1 MSLVEVDHRQYLK
14 YNFPNIDIA
23 LLRGTYADQDGNIY
37 MTHEAH
43 LGEGYSY
50 NPHQD
55 GLHAS
60 YKYSHLDLHKFLLT
74 KQYQYLENYISNI
87 VDDQLLLGS
96 C

>member
-43 LGEGYSY
+43 LGEGYSVALKAHNNGGKVIVQVKAVIENGKF
-50 NPHQD
+50 NPRD
-55 GLHAS
+55 V
-60 YKYSHLDLHKFLLT
+60 FIP
-74 KQYQYLENYISNI
+74 EN
-87 VDDQLLLGS
+87 
-96 C
+96 